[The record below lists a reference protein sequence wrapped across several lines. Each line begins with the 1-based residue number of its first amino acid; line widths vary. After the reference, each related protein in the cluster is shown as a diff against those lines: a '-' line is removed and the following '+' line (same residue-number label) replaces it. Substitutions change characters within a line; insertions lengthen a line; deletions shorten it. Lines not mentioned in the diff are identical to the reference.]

1 MRWHVILAV
10 WKRTLLSYFSGVIGY
25 LFITAFV
32 AVGAIAAFQETFFA
46 NNLANLDQLNQ
57 WFPWLLLVIVPA
69 ITMGVWAD
77 ERKQGTDELLFT
89 LPATDLEV
97 LIGKYLGVLSVYTV
111 AVVFSLSHVVVL
123 WSLGVPDAGLMAANY
138 LGFWFAGAALLSC
151 GMVASALTNSA
162 TVAYVLGI
170 LISSVPVSIGSINSY
185 WPLLTSLSVP
195 AQFRDFGQGVVPLS
209 GVLYF
214 LSLTV
219 FMLYVNLVLLNRR
232 HWSGGPHAAE
242 MWGHFSVRSLSL
254 AAILIGLNVVASNFT
269 NRVDFTS
276 EGLFSL
282 SRATRKVVRDMPAN
296 RPVLIQAFVS
306 PMGSAFP
313 KEYVQVRSNLVGLLR
328 ELDNLGG
335 DKVRVRIIETER
347 YTEQADEAKRFGIE
361 PQRTQTERGGKFA
374 IDEIFL
380 GTVMTTGAD
389 EEVVT
394 PFFDVGTPVEYEL
407 MRSLRT
413 VSQAQRRKVGILRT
427 DAKAFGG
434 FDMQSFRQTPEWRIV
449 TELKKQYDVKE
460 ISPDDLAKE
469 QVDVVVAIMPS
480 SLNEPDMQKFVAF
493 VDGGGATLIID
504 DPFPITNTTLSPKQ
518 PKPRQGGMGGMFG
531 GGGPPPEPK
540 ADNGEAKGLQNVLE
554 VAWNSGES
562 VWDFYD
568 PHPELAQM
576 LQGVSAVYVGEN
588 SGGSRPF
595 DPDSEITNGLQ
606 EILFLFPGEFRPR
619 QDSKLKFQA
628 LLRTSQRATT
638 LPWEEYTQS
647 AGFMGGVQPAGQ
659 YSLKMPDRPI
669 EYVLAAKIT
678 GEKSGPPGAEGVAS
692 KRRINAI
699 FVADSDFVSDT
710 FFTIR
715 EKNWQNLKLDN
726 VTFVLNCVDDLAGD
740 ETFMAL
746 RKRRPKH
753 RTLKGVEQQTTQL
766 KAELAEVARKA
777 MDEAKSKLKQAEES
791 LKEEVKKLQS
801 DTTMDEQTKAI
812 RLRTAEE
819 NERRRLEVAKLE
831 IENEKS
837 KTLERAEADAQRK
850 VRSIE
855 QSRQALAC
863 ILSPIPA
870 LIVGAFVFAR
880 RVANERLGIVDERLV
895 DKRRA

>member
-1 MRWHVILAV
+1 MRFHVILAV

-32 AVGAIAAFQETFFA
+32 AVGASAAFQESFFA

-89 LPATDLEV
+89 LPATDVEV
-97 LIGKYLGVLSVYTV
+97 LVGKYLGVLSVYTV
-111 AVVFSLSHVVVL
+111 ALVFSLSHIIVL
-123 WSLGVPDAGLMAANY
+123 RSLGYPDVGLMAANY
-138 LGFWFAGAALLSC
+138 LGYWFAGAALLSC

-170 LISSVPVSIGSINSY
+170 LIGAVPVGIGSVNSH
-185 WPLLTSLSVP
+185 WPLLDALSIP
-195 AQFRDFGQGVVPLS
+195 TQFRDFGQGVVPLG

-214 LSLTV
+214 TSLTV

-232 HWSGGPHAAE
+232 HWSGGPHAGE
-242 MWGHFSVRSLSL
+242 MWGHFVVRSLSL
-254 AAILIGLNVVASNFT
+254 AGILVGLNIVASNVT
-269 NRVDFTS
+269 SRIDFTS

-282 SRATRKVVRDMPAN
+282 SGATRKVVREIPAN
-296 RPVLIQAFVS
+296 RPVMIQAFVS
-306 PMGSAFP
+306 PLSSAIP
-313 KEYVQVRSNLVGLLR
+313 KEYVEVRANLVGLLR
-328 ELDNLGG
+328 ELDSLGG
-335 DKVRVRIIETER
+335 DRVRVRIIETARFTPE
-347 YTEQADEAKRFGIE
+347 ADEAKRYGIE
-361 PQRTQTERGGKFA
+361 SQRTQTERGGRFE
-374 IDEIFL
+374 IDEVFL

-413 VSQAQRRKVGILRT
+413 VSQVKRSKVGILRT
-427 DAKAFGG
+427 DAKVVGG

-460 ISPDDLAKE
+460 IGPDDLGKE
-469 QVDVVVAIMPS
+469 PIDVLVAIMPS
-480 SLNEPDMQKFVAF
+480 SLNEPDMQKFVAY
-493 VDGGGATLIID
+493 VDGGGPTLIID
-504 DPFPITNTTLSPKQ
+504 DPFPITNASLAPKQ

-531 GGGPPPEPK
+531 GGPPPEPK
-540 ADNGEAKGLQNVLE
+540 ADNGEAKALLNALE
-554 VAWNSGES
+554 IAWDSGES

-576 LQGVSAVYVGEN
+576 LRGISAVYVGVN

-595 DPDSEITNGLQ
+595 NPESEITSGLQ
-606 EILFLFPGEFRPR
+606 EVLMLYPGQIRPR
-619 QDSKLKFQA
+619 QDSKLEFTA
-628 LLRTSQRATT
+628 LLRTSNKATT
-638 LPWEEYTQS
+638 LPWEEYTET
-647 AGFMGGVQPAGQ
+647 AGFMGGVQPAAQ
-659 YSLKMPDRPI
+659 ISLKMPARPI
-669 EYVLAAKIT
+669 EYVLAAKIS
-678 GEKSGPPGAEGVAS
+678 GEKSGAPGPNGETS
-692 KRRINAI
+692 KRKINAI
-699 FVADSDFVSDT
+699 FIADIDMISDT

-726 VTFVLNCVDDLAGD
+726 VTFVLNCVDELAGD
-740 ETFMAL
+740 DTFMAL
-746 RKRRPKH
+746 RKRRPRH
-753 RTLKGVEQQTTQL
+753 RTLTGVEQETTKL
-766 KAELAEVARKA
+766 KAEFAEVARKA

-791 LKEEVKKLQS
+791 LKEETKKILS

-837 KTLERAEADAQRK
+837 KTLEREDDKTRRK
-850 VRSIE
+850 VRTIE

-880 RVANERLGIVDERLV
+880 RVSNERQGIVDERLV
-895 DKRRA
+895 ERKRA